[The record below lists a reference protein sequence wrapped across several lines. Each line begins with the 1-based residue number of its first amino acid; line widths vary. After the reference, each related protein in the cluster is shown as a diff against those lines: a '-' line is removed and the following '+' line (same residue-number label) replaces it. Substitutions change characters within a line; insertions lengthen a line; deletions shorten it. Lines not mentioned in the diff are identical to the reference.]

1 MSRLANSL
9 KWPRRSKNLHGSKSR
24 PIGKRKLSLWEVA
37 LGAALPITILA
48 IWQVLSDRQII
59 DDLFMPSPLVIV
71 NTLIELVVTGQIFA
85 HLGIS
90 LWRSALGFLIGG
102 GLGLLLGLLVGFSKR
117 TEEYVDPSLQLLRL
131 TPNLALAPLFILWFG
146 FGEISK
152 IVMIANIAF
161 FPLYMNAYTG
171 IRQVDP
177 KLVEVSRVLEFSRI
191 RQITRL
197 ILPASVPHLLLGLRL
212 SLASSWLGLV
222 VAEIIGSQEG
232 IGYLITFGQSNNRT
246 DIIFAGILIFALV
259 GKLVDSFVRW
269 LERRLLIWQDSFKG

>member
-1 MSRLANSL
+1 MSRLVNAL
-9 KWPRRSKNLHGSKSR
+9 KWSRRSKDLHGRGPSS
-24 PIGKRKLSLWEVA
+24 KRKLSLWEIA
-37 LGAALPITILA
+37 LGAALPIAILA

-59 DDLFMPSPLVIV
+59 DDLFMPSPLVIAR
-71 NTLIELVVTGQIFA
+71 TLAELVFTGQIFG

-90 LWRSALGFLIGG
+90 LWRAAIGFLIGG
-102 GLGLLLGLLVGFSKR
+102 GLGLVLGLLVGFSKR

-131 TPNLALAPLFILWFG
+131 TPNLALAPLFVLWFG

-152 IVMIANIAF
+152 IVIIANIAF
-161 FPLYMNAYTG
+161 FPLYMNAYAG

-191 RQITRL
+191 RQVTRL
-197 ILPASVPHLLLGLRL
+197 ILPASVPNLLLGLRL

-269 LERRLLIWQDSFKG
+269 LERRLLTWQDSFKG

>member
-1 MSRLANSL
+1 MSRLTNSL
-9 KWPRRSKNLHGSKSR
+9 KWPRRSKDLHGSR
-24 PIGKRKLSLWEVA
+24 PIWKWKLSWWEIA
-37 LGAALPITILA
+37 LGAALPIAILA
-48 IWQVLSDRQII
+48 IWQVLSDLEII

-71 NTLIELVVTGQIFA
+71 RTLAELVITGQIFG

-90 LWRSALGFLIGG
+90 LWRAAIGFLLGG
-102 GLGLLLGLLVGFSKR
+102 GLGLVLGLLVGFSKR
-117 TEEYVDPSLQLLRL
+117 TEEYIDPSLQLLRL

-152 IVMIANIAF
+152 IVIIANIAF
-161 FPLYMNAYTG
+161 FPLYMNAYAG
-171 IRQVDP
+171 IRHVDP

-191 RQITRL
+191 RQVTRL
-197 ILPASVPHLLLGLRL
+197 ILPASVPSLLLGLRL
-212 SLASSWLGLV
+212 SLAGSWLGLV

-269 LERRLLIWQDSFKG
+269 LERRLLTWQDSFKG

>member
-1 MSRLANSL
+1 MSRLANSM
-9 KWPRRSKNLHGSKSR
+9 KWPRRSKDLHGSR
-24 PIGKRKLSLWEVA
+24 PGWKRKLSLGEIA
-37 LGAALPITILA
+37 LGAALPIAILA
-48 IWQVLSDRQII
+48 VWQVLSDRQII
-59 DDLFMPSPLVIV
+59 DDLFMPSPLVIAS
-71 NTLIELVVTGQIFA
+71 TLVELVFTGQIFG

-90 LWRSALGFLIGG
+90 LWRAAIGFLIGG
-102 GLGLLLGLLVGFSKR
+102 GLGLVLGLLVGFSKR

-152 IVMIANIAF
+152 IVIIANIAF
-161 FPLYMNAYTG
+161 FPLYMNAYAG

-191 RQITRL
+191 RQVTRL
-197 ILPASVPHLLLGLRL
+197 ILPASVPNLLLGLRL

>member
-1 MSRLANSL
+1 MSRLVNAL
-9 KWPRRSKNLHGSKSR
+9 KWPRRSKDLHGRR
-24 PIGKRKLSLWEVA
+24 PSSKRKLSLGEIA
-37 LGAALPITILA
+37 LGAALPIAILA
-48 IWQVLSDRQII
+48 VWQVLSDRQII
-59 DDLFMPSPLVIV
+59 DDLFMPSPLVIAS
-71 NTLIELVVTGQIFA
+71 TLVELVFTGQIFG

-90 LWRSALGFLIGG
+90 LWRAAIGFLIGG
-102 GLGLLLGLLVGFSKR
+102 GLGLVLGLLVGFSKR

-152 IVMIANIAF
+152 IVIIANIAF
-161 FPLYMNAYTG
+161 FPLYMNAYAG
-171 IRQVDP
+171 IRHVDP

-191 RQITRL
+191 RQVTRL
-197 ILPASVPHLLLGLRL
+197 ILPATVPNLLLGLRL

-246 DIIFAGILIFALV
+246 DIIFAGILIFALI

-269 LERRLLIWQDSFKG
+269 LERRLLTWQDSFKG

>member
-1 MSRLANSL
+1 MSRLANSM
-9 KWPRRSKNLHGSKSR
+9 KWPRRSKDLHGSR
-24 PIGKRKLSLWEVA
+24 PGWKRKLSLGEIA
-37 LGAALPITILA
+37 LGASLPIAILA
-48 IWQVLSDRQII
+48 VWQVLSDRQII
-59 DDLFMPSPLVIV
+59 DNLFMPSPLVIAS
-71 NTLIELVVTGQIFA
+71 TLVELVFTGQIFG

-90 LWRSALGFLIGG
+90 LWRAAIGFLIGG
-102 GLGLLLGLLVGFSKR
+102 GLGLVLGLLVGFSKR
-117 TEEYVDPSLQLLRL
+117 REEYVDPSLQLLRL

-152 IVMIANIAF
+152 IVIIANIAF
-161 FPLYMNAYTG
+161 FPLYMNAYAG

-191 RQITRL
+191 RQVTQL
-197 ILPASVPHLLLGLRL
+197 ILPASVPNLLLGLRL

-269 LERRLLIWQDSFKG
+269 LERRLLTWQDSFKG